1 MAYDENRKVRRPSV
15 LPKVLLGGFAVFMA
29 LGSFWGMIWFV
40 RSIAEPPRV
49 MALKPAVLASSE
61 ARLVP
66 VKNEIPAPAAQAPAA
81 QAPAAQ
87 APAAPAP
94 AAPVPA
100 APVRTAAPVAPAA
113 KPTDG
118 LAERWSAIENV
129 RPALERPQGR
139 PAEEPK
145 PVATLAITAPP
156 PPPIEAPLPAA
167 VPAGTPMAGP
177 IPLPRPRPSPNL
189 VARAEPAVPLPRPR
203 PETAPEP
210 VLAEPVVQADERY
223 PAQ

>member
-15 LPKVLLGGFAVFMA
+15 LPKVLLGGFAVFTA
-29 LGSFWGMIWFV
+29 LGTFWGMIWFV

-66 VKNEIPAPAAQAPAA
+66 VKADIPAPAAQAPAA
-81 QAPAAQ
+81 QARAAQ
-87 APAAPAP
+87 PP
-94 AAPVPA
+94 AAPVPS
-100 APVRTAAPVAPAA
+100 APVQAAAPVAPAA

-129 RPALERPQGR
+129 RPALERPQAR

-156 PPPIEAPLPAA
+156 PPPIEAPRPAA

-189 VARAEPAVPLPRPR
+189 VARADPAVPLPRPR

>member
-29 LGSFWGMIWFV
+29 LGTFWGMIWFV

-49 MALKPAVLASSE
+49 MALKPATLASSE

-66 VKNEIPAPAAQAPAA
+66 VKAEAPTPPAPAAA
-81 QAPAAQ
+81 
-87 APAAPAP
+87 AAPARVP
-94 AAPVPA
+94 AAAPVSP
-100 APVRTAAPVAPAA
+100 PV

-129 RPALERPQGR
+129 RPMVERPR

-156 PPPIEAPLPAA
+156 PPPIEAPRTTPAA
-167 VPAGTPMAGP
+167 GPASTPIAGP
-177 IPLPRPRPSPNL
+177 VPLPRPRPNPSL

-210 VLAEPVVQADERY
+210 VPAEPVVQADERY